1 MAYRVVQWGTGEV
14 GCESL
19 RGILDHPGLELA
31 GVKAYDDSK
40 HGVDAGELIGRSKVG
55 VLATKSVD
63 DALAGPV
70 DCVLYTPR
78 TPSVADVSRILE
90 AGINVVTTSFAFHQA
105 RADARDRDT
114 LLQACLRGGSSLHG
128 TGLNPGNLGAV
139 LPLAM
144 AGMCR
149 DIEQITIQERADWS
163 MYDSAEITFGQM
175 MFGADPADVTPE
187 SPSLRYT
194 SELFQQQVWLLGD
207 ALGVD
212 LDEVSINLETVPAA
226 ADGEFLGRTLAAGT
240 VAGQR
245 WRWSGRRAGVT
256 VIEVE
261 TLWMLGQKQP
271 GHWPS
276 PQHGWTIT
284 VEGSPSLQAHVV
296 TLASFRRDVPLSE
309 HVHAAS
315 VATAM
320 QAVNA
325 VPAVCAAPA
334 GFVTM
339 AQLPLAWLPGGGGV
353 SGCPDS
359 TSTG

>member
-14 GCESL
+14 GRDSL

-31 GVKAYDDSK
+31 GVKAFSAAK
-40 HGVDAGELIGRSKVG
+40 HGVDAGELVGRAPVG
-55 VLATKSVD
+55 ITATTSVD

-78 TPSVADVSRILE
+78 TPSVPDVCRILE
-90 AGINVVTTSFAFHQA
+90 SGINVVTTSFAFHQA
-105 RADARDRDT
+105 RADPQDRDQ
-114 LLQACLRGGSSLHG
+114 LLQACTRGGSSLHG

-149 DIEQITIQERADWS
+149 EIEQVTLQERADWS

-175 MFGADPADVTPE
+175 MFGADPAEVTVD
-187 SPSLRYT
+187 SPSLQYT
-194 SELFQQQVWLLGD
+194 SDLFQQQVWLLGD
-207 ALGVD
+207 ALGAD
-212 LDEVSINLETVPAA
+212 LDEVVTDLELVPAS
-226 ADGEFLGRTLAAGT
+226 ADREVLGRRLSAGT

-245 WRWSGRRAGVT
+245 WRWSGRRNGTT

-261 TLWMLGQKQP
+261 TLWMLGERQP
-271 GHWPS
+271 KHWPA

-284 VEGSPSLQAHVV
+284 IEGSPSLQAHVV
-296 TLASFRRDVPLSE
+296 TLASFRREVPMSE
-309 HVHAAS
+309 HVHSAS

-339 AQLPLAWLPGGGGV
+339 ADLPLAWLPRIAGA
-353 SGCPDS
+353 
-359 TSTG
+359 

>member
-1 MAYRVVQWGTGEV
+1 MVQWGTGEI
-14 GCESL
+14 GRESL
-19 RGILDHPGLELA
+19 RGILEHPDLELA
-31 GVKAYDDSK
+31 GVKAFSEDK
-40 HGVDAGELIGRSKVG
+40 NGVDAGVLIGQESVG
-55 VLATKSVD
+55 VTATTSLQ
-63 DALAGPV
+63 DALAGQV

-78 TPSVADVSRILE
+78 TPSVDEVCHLLA

-105 RADARDRDT
+105 RAGAPE
-114 LLQACLRGGSSLHG
+114 LLEACKRGNSSLHG

-149 DIEQITIQERADWS
+149 EIERVTIQERADWS

-175 MFGADPADVTPE
+175 MFGADPADVSVD

-207 ALGVD
+207 ALGAD
-212 LDEVSINLETVPAA
+212 LDEVATELEIVPAE
-226 ADGEFLGRTLAAGT
+226 ADGEFLGRTLEAGT

-245 WRWSGRRAGVT
+245 WRWSGRRAGHT
-256 VIEVE
+256 VIQVE
-261 TLWMLGQKQP
+261 TLWMLGQRQP
-271 GHWPS
+271 EHWPS

-284 VEGSPSLQAHVV
+284 IEGSPSLQAHVV

-339 AQLPLAWLPGGGGV
+339 AELPLAWLPRIAA
-353 SGCPDS
+353 S
-359 TSTG
+359 

>member
-1 MAYRVVQWGTGEV
+1 MTYRVVQWGTGEV
-14 GCESL
+14 GRDSL
-19 RGILDHPGLELA
+19 RGILDHPDLELA
-31 GVKAYDDSK
+31 GVKAFTDAK
-40 HGVDAGELIGRSKVG
+40 HGVDAGELVGRAPVG
-55 VLATKSVD
+55 IAATTSVD

-78 TPSVADVSRILE
+78 TPSVPEVCRILE
-90 AGINVVTTSFAFHQA
+90 SGINVVTTSFAFHQA
-105 RADARDRDT
+105 RADPQDRDD
-114 LLQACLRGGSSLHG
+114 LHRACTRGDSSLHG

-149 DIEQITIQERADWS
+149 EIEQVTIQERADWS
-163 MYDSAEITFGQM
+163 MYDSADITFGQM
-175 MFGADPADVTPE
+175 MFGAHPADVTVD
-187 SPSLRYT
+187 SPSLQYT
-194 SELFQQQVWLLGD
+194 SDLFQQQVWLLGD
-207 ALGVD
+207 ALGAD
-212 LDEVSINLETVPAA
+212 LDEVVTDLELVPAG
-226 ADGEFLGRTLAAGT
+226 ADREVLGRHLSAGT

-261 TLWMLGQKQP
+261 TLWMLGERQP
-271 GHWPS
+271 KHWPT

-284 VEGSPSLQAHVV
+284 IEGSPSLQAHVV
-296 TLASFRRDVPLSE
+296 TLASFRREVPMSE
-309 HVHAAS
+309 HVHSAS

-339 AQLPLAWLPGGGGV
+339 AQLPLAWIPRIAGA
-353 SGCPDS
+353 
-359 TSTG
+359 

>member
-1 MAYRVVQWGTGEV
+1 MPYQVVQWGTGEV
-14 GCESL
+14 GRESL
-19 RGILDHPGLELA
+19 RGILDHPDLELA
-31 GVKAYDDSK
+31 GIKAFSDDK
-40 HGVDAGELIGRSKVG
+40 HGVDAGELIGRAPVG
-55 VLATKSVD
+55 VAATTSVD
-63 DALAGPV
+63 AALSGAV

-78 TPSVADVSRILE
+78 TPSVHEVCRILE
-90 AGINVVTTSFAFHQA
+90 AGINVVTTSFAFHPA
-105 RADARDRDT
+105 RADPTDRDA
-114 LLQACLRGGSSLHG
+114 LQQACTRGGSSLHG

-149 DIEQITIQERADWS
+149 EIEQVTIQERADWA
-163 MYDSAEITFGQM
+163 MYDSPDITFGQM
-175 MFGADPADVTPE
+175 MFGADPSGVSVDT
-187 SPSLRYT
+187 PSLKYT
-194 SELFQQQVWLLGD
+194 SDLFQQQVWLLGD
-207 ALGVD
+207 ALGAD
-212 LDEVSINLETVPAA
+212 LDEVVTDLELVPAST
-226 ADGEFLGRTLAAGT
+226 DREVLGSELEAGT

-245 WRWSGRRAGVT
+245 WRWSGRRSGNT

-261 TLWMLGQKQP
+261 TLWMLGERQP
-271 GHWPS
+271 KHWPS

-284 VEGSPSLQAHVV
+284 IEGNPSLRAHVV

-309 HVHAAS
+309 HVHSAS

-339 AQLPLAWLPGGGGV
+339 ADLPLAWLPRIAG
-353 SGCPDS
+353 S
-359 TSTG
+359 

>member
-1 MAYRVVQWGTGEV
+1 MPYRVVQWGTGEI
-14 GCESL
+14 GRESL
-19 RGILDHPGLELA
+19 RGILAHPGLELA
-31 GVKAYDDSK
+31 GVKAYSDNK
-40 HGVDAGELIGRSKVG
+40 NGVDAGLLIGRDPVG
-55 VLATKSVD
+55 VTATTSWEE
-63 DALAGPV
+63 ALAGRV

-78 TPSVADVSRILE
+78 TPSVDEVCHLLE
-90 AGINVVTTSFAFHQA
+90 RGINVVTTSFAFHQA
-105 RADARDRDT
+105 RAGSPELLDACR
-114 LLQACLRGGSSLHG
+114 RGNSSLHG

-149 DIEQITIQERADWS
+149 DIEQVTIQERADWS
-163 MYDSAEITFGQM
+163 LYDSAEITFGQM
-175 MFGADPADVTPE
+175 MFGADPADVSAD
-187 SPSLRYT
+187 SPTLRYT

-207 ALGVD
+207 ALGTELEEVTTD
-212 LDEVSINLETVPAA
+212 LELVPAT
-226 ADGEFLGRTLAAGT
+226 ADGEFLGRTLKAGT

-245 WRWSGRRAGVT
+245 WRWSGRRAGDTIVQ
-256 VIEVE
+256 VE
-261 TLWMLGQKQP
+261 TLWMLGESQP
-271 GHWPS
+271 RHWPT

-284 VEGSPSLQAHVV
+284 IEGNPSLQAHVL

-339 AQLPLAWLPGGGGV
+339 AELPLAWLPRIA
-353 SGCPDS
+353 SS
-359 TSTG
+359 